1 MFKEATLYSPVI
13 RTENGHV
20 SVLFAEEHPGRHDE
34 AYQRHRARI
43 AKLALDHVP
52 GQPVPDVRYTDEEH
66 ELWRLVGAELREKHQ
81 RYACRE
87 FLDGVRRLDL
97 PTDRLPQLGEA
108 SARLTEL
115 TGFRFRPAA
124 GIVEMRDFYGSLA
137 DGLFQATQYIRHCSM
152 PRFSPEP
159 DMIHEVVGHGSAL
172 ANDRL
177 AGIYLRVGE
186 AARRAENRESLAALS
201 RVFWFALEY
210 GLVREDGE
218 IRACGASLLSSVGE
232 LEQFREAADIRPL
245 DAAEMS
251 ALTYR
256 VEDYQPVLF
265 CADSFDDLEAFLDG
279 FLDEVR
285 CGAPTGAARG

>member
-13 RTENGHV
+13 RTENGTV
-20 SVLFAEEHPGRHDE
+20 SVVFADGHPGRDDP

-43 AKLALDHVP
+43 AKAALDHVP
-52 GQPVPDVRYTDEEH
+52 GGPVADVEYTEQEH
-66 ELWRLVGAELREKHQ
+66 ELWRIVGPELRERHQ

-97 PTDRLPQLGEA
+97 PTDRLPQLGAA
-108 SARLTEL
+108 SARLTAL

-137 DGLFQATQYIRHCSM
+137 DGLFQATQYIRHCST

-172 ANDRL
+172 ASDRL
-177 AGIYLRVGE
+177 AAIYRRVGV
-186 AARRAENRESLAALS
+186 AARRLESHEALSVLS
-201 RVFWFALEY
+201 RVFWFTLEY

-218 IRACGASLLSSVGE
+218 VRACGASLLSSIGE
-232 LEQFREAADIRPL
+232 LDQFRTAAEIRPL
-245 DAAEMS
+245 DAAAMG
-251 ALTYR
+251 AQRYR

-265 CADSFDDLEAFLDG
+265 CAESFDHLEEFLDR
-279 FLDEVR
+279 FLDEIVR
-285 CGAPTGAARG
+285 GQFAGVPGA